1 MKRNRRQVQP
11 GNPHILNDQGIR
23 PDTPEIPDHP
33 FGFFQLIFF
42 QDRVE
47 RNIDTGSIQVGIPAK
62 LTYIFQRVAGS
73 RTRTELGRT
82 DIDGIGTVIN
92 RFNPAIEV
100 FSRREKFYRTGFC
113 LHAIIS
119 YFLITN
125 HPTC

>member
-42 QDRVE
+42 QYRVK
-47 RNIDTGSIQVGIPAK
+47 RNIDAGAIQMRILAK
-62 LTYIFQRVAGS
+62 LTYIIQRVAG
-73 RTRTELGRT
+73 T

>member
-42 QDRVE
+42 QYRVK
-47 RNIDTGSIQVGIPAK
+47 RNIDAGAIQMRILAK
-62 LTYIFQRVAGS
+62 LTYIIQRVAGS

-100 FSRREKFYRTGFC
+100 FSRREV
-113 LHAIIS
+113 L
-119 YFLITN
+119 
-125 HPTC
+125 